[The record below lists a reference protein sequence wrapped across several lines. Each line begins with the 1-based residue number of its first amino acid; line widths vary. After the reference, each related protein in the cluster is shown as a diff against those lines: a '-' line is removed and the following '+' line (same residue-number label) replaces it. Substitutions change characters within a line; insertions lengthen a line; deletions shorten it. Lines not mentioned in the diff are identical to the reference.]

1 MFFQPRR
8 ERRALILS
16 LFSFAL
22 LAVSAHAAEKMRL
35 HVDDYQIDA
44 ELAPHSHKLTA
55 KAKVKFT
62 ALDDLNF
69 LSAPC
74 RSWRSAVSWLGGLAR
89 R

>member
-16 LFSFAL
+16 LFSCLL

-35 HVDDYQIDA
+35 RVDDYQIDA

-62 ALDDLNF
+62 ALDDL
-69 LSAPC
+69 SV
-74 RSWRSAVSWLGGLAR
+74 AVFELKKV
-89 R
+89 